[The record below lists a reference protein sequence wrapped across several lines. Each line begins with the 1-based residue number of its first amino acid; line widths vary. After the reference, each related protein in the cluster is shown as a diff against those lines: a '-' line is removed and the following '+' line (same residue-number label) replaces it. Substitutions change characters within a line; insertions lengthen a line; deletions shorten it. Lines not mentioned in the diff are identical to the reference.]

1 MLHSRSNGVG
11 ASVPAPAKRDDRVT
25 SGKLRRQ
32 AYSHIHRKILSG
44 ELPAGHQVSELS
56 LAKEIGMSRTPVREA
71 VQQLRREGLVEQRAR
86 FGTIVRMPQRGDLVE
101 LFELR
106 EALEPFAAGL
116 AARRSQA
123 SDFPT
128 LGKLCAEMDRIGEE
142 LQGAGITELDSER
155 LERFLTA
162 DMAFHVRLLR
172 AAGNHRIMS
181 IVADSR
187 VLIRIFST
195 RRQEHNLAVL
205 KETYQFHSQILQAV
219 MSGEVQM
226 ATELMA
232 RHIQASKRETLDYYD
247 RVSSASGPGRTYGL
261 PEHMV
266 DEFDRL
272 TRELEVED
280 WGQ

>member
-1 MLHSRSNGVG
+1 M
-11 ASVPAPAKRDDRVT
+11 
-25 SGKLRRQ
+25 SGHLRRQ
-32 AYSHIHRKILSG
+32 AYSYIHRKILSG

-56 LAKEIGMSRTPVREA
+56 LAREIGISRTPVREA

-86 FGTIVRMPQRGDLVE
+86 FGTIVRTPRRADLVE

-116 AARRSQA
+116 AARRGRA
-123 SDFPT
+123 SDFPA
-128 LGKLCAEMDRIGEE
+128 LGKLCAEMDSIGEE
-142 LQGAGITELDSER
+142 LQDAGIPELDTQR

-162 DMAFHVRLLR
+162 DMAFHVGLLR
-172 AAGNHRIMS
+172 AAGNHRIMR

-187 VLIRIFST
+187 VLIRIFGT

-205 KETYQFHSQILQAV
+205 RETYQFHSQILQAV
-219 MSGEVQM
+219 MSGDVPA

-232 RHIQASKRETLDYYD
+232 RHIQASKRETLDHYD
-247 RVSSASGPGRTYGL
+247 RVSSEAGPGRTLGL
-261 PEHMV
+261 SEHMV
-266 DEFDRL
+266 AELDRL
-272 TRELEVED
+272 TRELKVED